1 MPTASSLRRADGS
14 VLRAAAALNA
24 TGRRPNTANLGLE
37 ALGVALAA
45 DGSVVVDADS
55 RSTAAGI
62 WAIGDV
68 TNRDQPHARWRSPR
82 AAPSPTTS
90 SPASAC
96 GSTTAHVASAVFAD
110 PPLASIG
117 LTEEQAGAL
126 GPVAIFESEFRPMKT
141 AFAGGTARTY
151 MKLVVDGLNDRVLG
165 VHMLGTDAA
174 GDRPEPGG
182 RPHLRRDQARLR
194 PDDRGAP
201 DRRRRIRADARAGA
215 PHGPRH
221 RPMTRPPGDADV
233 AIVGGGPCGLM
244 LANELGRRGVRC
256 LLVDPK
262 NGTTLTP
269 QANATQART
278 MEHYRRLGFAS
289 EIRAQGLPPD
299 HPTDIAY
306 FTRYTGHE
314 LARLPLP
321 TAAQAVKNIQHM
333 TGSWSAAELPHRIS
347 QKYVEATLRK
357 HAESLPSADV
367 RYGWALE
374 GSEDCGN
381 HVLAQVR
388 QNGAAH
394 PVSVKADYLVGVDGP
409 RSLVRNRLGIAW
421 SGASG
426 IKREFMGG
434 KMFAV
439 HFRAPAFYEVLK
451 SPPAWMYVSVN
462 SQRRAFMAS
471 VDGKSEFA
479 FHAAVHDG
487 EDADSWTFD
496 DAQRIFSEA
505 LGMQIPMEV
514 ISVCTWTAGHS
525 LVAEHLQRGR
535 VFIGGDAAHLFTP
548 TGGLGYNTAI
558 EDAVNLGWKLAS
570 VIKGAAPEALLD
582 SYELERKPL
591 AERNTAYARGF
602 ADSVGM
608 FNALPLLEQDD
619 AAGEA
624 ERQRASDYLNAH
636 VRRRVQHSGHHLRRT
651 L

>member
-1 MPTASSLRRADGS
+1 M
-14 VLRAAAALNA
+14 
-24 TGRRPNTANLGLE
+24 
-37 ALGVALAA
+37 
-45 DGSVVVDADS
+45 
-55 RSTAAGI
+55 
-62 WAIGDV
+62 
-68 TNRDQPHARWRSPR
+68 TNRDNTP
-82 AAPSPTTS
+82 
-90 SPASAC
+90 PAD
-96 GSTTAHVASAVFAD
+96 TNRLET
-110 PPLASIG
+110 
-117 LTEEQAGAL
+117 Q
-126 GPVAIFESEFRPMKT
+126 
-141 AFAGGTARTY
+141 
-151 MKLVVDGLNDRVLG
+151 VLI
-165 VHMLGTDAA
+165 A
-174 GDRPEPGG
+174 
-182 RPHLRRDQARLR
+182 
-194 PDDRGAP
+194 
-201 DRRRRIRADARAGA
+201 
-215 PHGPRH
+215 
-221 RPMTRPPGDADV
+221 
-233 AIVGGGPCGLM
+233 GGGPCGLM

-256 LLVDPK
+256 LMVDPK

-278 MEHYRRLGFAS
+278 MEHYRRLGFAR

-333 TGSWSAAELPHRIS
+333 SGSWSAAELPHRIS

-357 HAESLPSADV
+357 HAELLPTADV

-374 GSEDCGN
+374 SFEDCGS

-394 PVSVKADYLVGVDGP
+394 PVSVKASYLVGVDGP

-439 HFRAPAFYEVLK
+439 HFRAPAFYKVLK

-471 VDGKSEFA
+471 VDGKAEFA

-487 EDADSWTFD
+487 EDADSWTAD

-525 LVAEHLQRGR
+525 LVAQHMQRGR

-570 VIKGAAPEALLD
+570 VLKGSAPETLLG

-636 VRRRVQHSGHHLRRT
+636 VRREFNIPGITFGGRYDASPLIVKDGSTPPPDSAGSYTPTASPGGRAPHAWLEGGASLYDRFGFEWTLLVLGPDAQDAQPFVDAAAALGLQLTCVTLTSPALLDLYQAPLALIRPDQIVAWRGELANTAMQVLRQTSGHT